1 MGLTTW
7 KNALVGRVLKTDV
20 SVAKNY
26 LQEKEIRQLERVVT
40 GFFDY
45 IEDLIERENTFN
57 MEQFATSV
65 NEFLAFRRYQILP
78 DKGTFFITPKDPREL
93 AHLSLA
99 SNFRASESRGKTCFH
114 YAERSRKSQSNFRAS
129 ESRSQACLD
138 YAERSRKSQCKR
150 TFKNVFVPVS
160 HVFHLLLFLF
170 QSGVESGLSA
180 YRSGRSTC
188 DIPFLVVTPVILV
201 DEVYEMPEGREGALQ
216 LTKTSVLGEVSL
228 S

>member
-1 MGLTTW
+1 
-7 KNALVGRVLKTDV
+7 
-20 SVAKNY
+20 
-26 LQEKEIRQLERVVT
+26 
-40 GFFDY
+40 
-45 IEDLIERENTFN
+45 

-65 NEFLAFRRYQILP
+65 NEFPAFRRYQILP

-93 AHLSLA
+93 VHLGLA
-99 SNFRASESRGKTCFH
+99 
-114 YAERSRKSQSNFRAS
+114 SNFRAS

-138 YAERSRKSQCKR
+138 YAERSRKSQSKR

-180 YRSGRSTC
+180 YQSRRSTC
-188 DIPFLVVTPVILV
+188 DIPFLVVTPVMLV
-201 DEVYEMPEGREGALQ
+201 DEVYEMLEGREGALQ